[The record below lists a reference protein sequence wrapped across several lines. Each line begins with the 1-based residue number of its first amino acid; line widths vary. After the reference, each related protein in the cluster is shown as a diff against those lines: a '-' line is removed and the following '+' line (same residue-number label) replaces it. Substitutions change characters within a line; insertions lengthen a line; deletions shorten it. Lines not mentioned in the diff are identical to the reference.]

1 VTRLTGAGRRVGIGR
16 RAGTV
21 AVTVAMGCLAAC
33 MAPDTTLPPALTSN
47 TRPDAT
53 DGGTA
58 SGDGAGTRVVD
69 GVGGD
74 GVGDPYYPRAG
85 NSGYDV
91 QRYDLVMDVRIN
103 GTDHLDATATIGLT
117 PTDDL
122 RRFDLDLIG
131 FDVSTVT
138 VDGSPATFDRDGR
151 ELTITPARPL
161 HADTPAT
168 VVVRYAGTPG
178 HIGSETGGLG
188 DVGDGGWV
196 ELGDDWSTVIA
207 EPIGAATW
215 FPSNDHP
222 SDKAIVT
229 VTATVPAGLTAVAGG
244 HLVERGDGPTTST
257 FRWEATEP
265 MSPYL
270 ASLTVGDLQL
280 SEQTGPPG
288 VAVLNAVPSNEPN
301 LLQGALSR
309 FPEMLSFFGERFG
322 PYPFVDAGNVV
333 VPGLAPLALEA
344 QTRSVLARSIMDPTL
359 GTTPDEVTAHE
370 LTHQWFGDAVGP
382 AAWNAIWLNE
392 GFATYGE
399 WLWLEHIGGRSVE
412 ASARHAHDGEPDLDI
427 APADPGAD
435 QLFGR
440 AVYERGGMFLVEL
453 RKLLGVDRFHQLL
466 RTWVDQH
473 RFGVATTEQFVALAV
488 EFGGVEHGAQVQTL
502 ADDWLY
508 AGPIPELTP

>member
-1 VTRLTGAGRRVGIGR
+1 
-16 RAGTV
+16 
-21 AVTVAMGCLAAC
+21 
-33 MAPDTTLPPALTSN
+33 MAPDTSLPPAITSN
-47 TRPDAT
+47 TRPAASP
-53 DGGTA
+53 DGGA
-58 SGDGAGTRVVD
+58 AGL
-69 GVGGD
+69 D
-74 GVGDPYYPRAG
+74 GVGDPYYPQAG

-91 QRYDLVMDVRIN
+91 QRYDLVMDVRIQ
-103 GTDHLDATATIGLT
+103 GADHLDATATIALT
-117 PTDDL
+117 PTKDL
-122 RRFDLDLIG
+122 DRFNLDLIG
-131 FDVSTVT
+131 FDVSAIT
-138 VDGSPATFDRDGR
+138 VDGAAATFERDGR
-151 ELTITPARPL
+151 ELVITPASPIAR
-161 HADTPAT
+161 DTAVS
-168 VVVRYAGTPG
+168 VVVKYAGTPG
-178 HIGSETGGLG
+178 HTGGDGDGGLG
-188 DVGDGGWV
+188 EVGDGGWV
-196 ELGDDWSTVIA
+196 DLGDDWSTVIA

-244 HLVERGDGPTTST
+244 RLVDKTIGETTGTDTST

-288 VAVLNAVPSNEPN
+288 VSVLNAVPSKEPN

-322 PYPFVDAGNVV
+322 PYPFVDAGNVI
-333 VPGLAPLALEA
+333 VPGLPPLALET

-392 GFATYGE
+392 SFATYGE
-399 WLWLEHIGGRSVE
+399 WLWLEHIGGQTVE
-412 ASARHAHDGEPDLDI
+412 ESARQAHDEDPSLDV

-435 QLFGR
+435 ELFGR
-440 AVYERGGMFLVEL
+440 AVYERGAMFLVEL
-453 RKLLGVDRFHQLL
+453 RKLLGVDRFHLLL
-466 RTWVDQH
+466 RTWVDRH

-488 EFGGVEHGAQVQTL
+488 EFGGAEHAQQVQAQ
-502 ADDWLY
+502 ADAWLY
-508 AGPIPELTP
+508 AKSIPELTP